1 MSSPRSL
8 SLLRTIKSTPG
19 PPIGRSYLHPLG
31 RGEGSPYFLCA
42 VKGVGEFA
50 SCLSA
55 VHLFVLRILSDLKL
69 ERSVDTDDDALF

>member
-19 PPIGRSYLHPLG
+19 PPIGRSCLHPLG

-42 VKGVGEFA
+42 VKGVGGFA
-50 SCLSA
+50 SYLPTVPLLA
-55 VHLFVLRILSDLKL
+55 VKKLSDFKL